1 MIILYNIITIIN
13 LVYNVNCNYSSV
25 IQPVIYGG
33 HQLIVNQNGKVDFMK
48 PEIISISSQS
58 QTIPPHKTPEFKQS
72 VEDISED
79 KRQIAQN
86 HFFHSVQIPESL
98 IQFLLDRFVSISYT
112 LHGFRTVKP
121 RHLCGGLLI
130 SNEWVLT
137 AAHCISSFESSIKS
151 LQISKLRQYMDKSS
165 IHFKPNDKA
174 KSIDAL
180 ILHPNF
186 TQGQSLSPD
195 IGLIKL
201 KHSILDSLT
210 NEMYSYE
217 ELKHFLLINDK
228 LLISSQE
235 YICIVSGVGHLKY
248 RDIKNTNS
256 NNYFHVAFVH
266 LESCNGLWKKLQLE
280 TEIKQIKSYEQQQE
294 YEWINIC
301 KQSLIDNSIG
311 QKCPFSYLC
320 AGGRYVD
327 GDTCQGDSGGPL
339 LCIESK
345 NYSKF
350 IKKWF
355 VVGIASSGIQ
365 CGLNGIPSIYTPLY
379 PYLDWIESITGYG
392 KLKSFE

>member
-72 VEDISED
+72 VGDISED

-86 HFFHSVQIPESL
+86 YFFHSVQIPESL

-137 AAHCISSFESSIKS
+137 AAHCISPFQRYSSIFLLIFFSLYNSSIKS

-210 NEMYSYE
+210 NEIYNYE

-256 NNYFHVAFVH
+256 NN
-266 LESCNGLWKKLQLE
+266 L
-280 TEIKQIKSYEQQQE
+280 
-294 YEWINIC
+294 
-301 KQSLIDNSIG
+301 
-311 QKCPFSYLC
+311 
-320 AGGRYVD
+320 
-327 GDTCQGDSGGPL
+327 
-339 LCIESK
+339 
-345 NYSKF
+345 
-350 IKKWF
+350 
-355 VVGIASSGIQ
+355 
-365 CGLNGIPSIYTPLY
+365 
-379 PYLDWIESITGYG
+379 
-392 KLKSFE
+392 